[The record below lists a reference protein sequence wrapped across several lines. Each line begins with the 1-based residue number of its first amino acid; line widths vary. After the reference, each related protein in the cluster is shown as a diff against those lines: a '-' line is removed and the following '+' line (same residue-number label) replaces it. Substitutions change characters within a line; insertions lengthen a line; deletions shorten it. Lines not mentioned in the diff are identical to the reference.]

1 MAARI
6 VSRRAQQMLRS
17 SQPGA
22 SKRKPPKADD
32 TPWPQSIRYA
42 FYTVCVASVP
52 FTIGQAVAMSP
63 RLRESMS
70 GDAESEEFDDDGHQS
85 TATRIISLVRKYWGH
100 HDYLA
105 PVDSPKLPHTIPGH
119 RNSWEEDNYTA
130 LLHLLGLD
138 NSDSAPQE
146 EHHDVPMSLDN
157 EPPYSVRK
165 DQANLQEFLATKSN
179 PDGVKVKLSL
189 VPLDND
195 GGFETSAGYETECT
209 LPASL
214 SMNALR
220 EICQGSDAQSLRSE
234 LAATDPSFHFVSTS
248 ERIRTTSWNKNCR
261 WIVSF
266 PTDDED
272 GDNTFSTDVA
282 AITLHGGGSNKS
294 EELSRSEIASKGLR
308 HNTSIH
314 SAWTHFSEASMS
326 SSAVA
331 SSMGTT
337 TNIGEADSPPV
348 LNTSVQSSSTTAD
361 ALRMEALKH
370 TISSLE
376 AELKDPNS
384 LRDRDGMYEE
394 MRAAKSELRKL
405 RPWWRRLV

>member
-1 MAARI
+1 
-6 VSRRAQQMLRS
+6 
-17 SQPGA
+17 
-22 SKRKPPKADD
+22 
-32 TPWPQSIRYA
+32 
-42 FYTVCVASVP
+42 
-52 FTIGQAVAMSP
+52 
-63 RLRESMS
+63 
-70 GDAESEEFDDDGHQS
+70 
-85 TATRIISLVRKYWGH
+85 
-100 HDYLA
+100 
-105 PVDSPKLPHTIPGH
+105 
-119 RNSWEEDNYTA
+119 
-130 LLHLLGLD
+130 
-138 NSDSAPQE
+138 
-146 EHHDVPMSLDN
+146 MSLDN
-157 EPPYSVRK
+157 ESPYSVRK

-179 PDGVKVKLSL
+179 PGGVKVKLSL

-209 LPASL
+209 LPANL

-234 LAATDPSFHFVSTS
+234 LATTDPSFHFVSTS

-294 EELSRSEIASKGLR
+294 EDLSRSEIASKGLR